1 MADFIDRPQMTRIAP
16 SPPFEAGGTGA
27 RLMLS
32 VRVVL
37 GDSVNRFLFAKGVPL
52 PGFLAVTLAGAF
64 FIDLLSAIAIEG
76 FIGVLTRR
84 FL

>member
-1 MADFIDRPQMTRIAP
+1 
-16 SPPFEAGGTGA
+16 
-27 RLMLS
+27 MLS
-32 VRVVL
+32 VRVAL
-37 GDSVNRFLFAKGVPL
+37 GDSVNRFLFAKGVLL